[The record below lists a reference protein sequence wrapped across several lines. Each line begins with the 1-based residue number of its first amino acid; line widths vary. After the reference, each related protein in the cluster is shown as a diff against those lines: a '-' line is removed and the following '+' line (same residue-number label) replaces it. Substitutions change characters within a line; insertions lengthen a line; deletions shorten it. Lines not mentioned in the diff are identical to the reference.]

1 MLTPSAPRE
10 TPLYR
15 NFEWPLPHYYEALP
29 PQSADE
35 REPATL
41 HLLDGRTIEGALT
54 RFLPSHGVVEFAP
67 RHERTNANFQLT
79 EIEQLRL
86 TRPVKL
92 QARAD
97 MAEIEKRGQ
106 VAKPSERQS
115 FRVELVN
122 GKVLAEET
130 TGFDMQ
136 ESGLFLFIPAV
147 DHAVLRTFIPAS
159 SIKSEQIGPLIGR
172 TLVEQK
178 IVGDRD
184 IGHALRKQQE
194 LREQKL
200 GELLTEKNLI
210 THAQLHAALER
221 ERSRPVARLGEALI
235 ELKMLARDQLSVAL
249 EVQREN
255 RTKPLG
261 EILLDLGYISKE
273 QLYNVLSQKLG
284 IPSVDLSRFQIEPAV
299 LKALPEDLVHRC
311 RVVPLCHDR
320 GSLVVAMTNP
330 FDAGPVEQVR
340 FYTQGQVIPVMATS
354 GDINLAIETYYGA
367 APGES
372 DVEKIADELRSEAAA
387 TPGLPEVA
395 IKETDNALVRLVNKM
410 IVDAHAVGASDIHVE
425 SNAGRSSML
434 IRFRKDGV
442 LSEYLRLPHN
452 FRNATVSRIKI
463 MAGLDISE
471 HRRAQDGRIN
481 FQHFGP
487 ARVELRVV
495 IIPTQDGLEDV
506 VMRLLRMGEPLPLS
520 RLGLRDSVLA
530 GLQRLLD
537 KPHGLILAVGPTG
550 SGKTTTLH
558 SLISVLNVPGI
569 KIWTAENPVEI
580 TQPGLRQVQVNPRIG
595 WTFATVMRAFL
606 RADPDVIMVGE
617 MRDQETAGIA
627 IEASLTGHLVFST
640 LHTNSAAETV
650 VRLLDMGIDPFSFT
664 DSLLGV
670 LAQRLARRLCLACR
684 VSRPAAK
691 QDVAALAQEYCH
703 ETDLNPTAVV
713 AEWHAR
719 FGDTLTIHEAAGCP
733 ACRKTGYAGRIGL
746 HELFEVTPQL
756 RQMVLRRAS
765 AAELRDAAIAG
776 GMRTLKQDG
785 IEKCLAGDTDIHEVR
800 AAAT

>member
-1 MLTPSAPRE
+1 M
-10 TPLYR
+10 YR
-15 NFEWPLPHYYEALP
+15 NFEWPLPHHYESQLVEP
-29 PQSADE
+29 ADG
-35 REPATL
+35 REPATMC
-41 HLLDGRTIEGALT
+41 LLDGRTLEGALT

-67 RHERTNANFQLT
+67 RHERTNSNFQLT

-86 TRPVKL
+86 TRPVTL
-92 QARAD
+92 RPRGD
-97 MAEIEKRGQ
+97 IREIEKRGQ
-106 VAKPSERQS
+106 VAKPSEKQS
-115 FRVELVN
+115 FRLELVN

-136 ESGLFLFIPAV
+136 ESGLFLFIPTR
-147 DHAVLRTFIPAS
+147 DHAVLRTFIPSS
-159 SIKSEQIGPLIGR
+159 SIKSEQIGPLIGK

-178 IVGDRD
+178 IVADGD
-184 IGHALRKQQE
+184 IGLALERQKQ

-200 GELLTEKNLI
+200 GELLTEQKLI

-221 ERSRPVARLGEALI
+221 ERNKPVARLGEALI
-235 ELKMLARDQLSVAL
+235 EMKMLAREQLNVAL
-249 EVQREN
+249 DLQREN
-255 RTKPLG
+255 RKKPLG
-261 EILLDLGYISKE
+261 EILLDLGYISKDE
-273 QLYNVLSQKLG
+273 LYNVLSQKLG

-299 LKALPEDLVHRC
+299 LKSLPDELVHRC
-311 RVVPLCHDR
+311 RVVPLCHDS

-330 FDAGPVEQVR
+330 FDPEPIERVR

-354 GDINLAIETYYGA
+354 GDIGQAIQSYYGA
-367 APGES
+367 APSES
-372 DVEKIADELRSEAAA
+372 DVEKIADELRVEAAA
-387 TPGLPEVA
+387 APGIAEEV

-410 IVDAHAVGASDIHVE
+410 IMDAHAVGASDIHVE
-425 SNAGRSSML
+425 SNAGRTSVL

-442 LSEYLRLPHN
+442 LAEYLHLPHN

-495 IIPTQDGLEDV
+495 TIPTQDGLEDV

-520 RLGLRDSVLA
+520 RLGLRDSVLT
-530 GLQRLLD
+530 GMQKLLE

-595 WTFATVMRAFL
+595 WDFATVMRAFL

-670 LAQRLARRLCLACR
+670 LAQRLARRLCLKCR
-684 VSRPAAK
+684 VSRPATP
-691 QDVAALAQEYCH
+691 QEITALAQEYCY
-703 ETDLNPTAVV
+703 ETVLKPAEIIM
-713 AEWHAR
+713 EWHER
-719 FGDTLTIHEAAGCP
+719 FGETLTAHSATGCA
-733 ACRKTGYAGRIGL
+733 ACRKTGYLGRIGL
-746 HELFEVTPQL
+746 HELLEVTPPM
-756 RQMVLRRAS
+756 RQMILRHAT
-765 AAELRDAAIAG
+765 AAELRDTAISG

-785 IEKCLAGDTDIHEVR
+785 IEKCLSGDTDIHEVR